1 MELLAL
7 LLVLVVAWMLANR
20 LGLLD
25 AAAAVVNDGAV
36 MATNTSTVARVK
48 SDIKR
53 DKFLANEKVDLQQR
67 VRAEMN
73 LKKHLKYSSMSI
85 EDLEQEMI
93 KITQQQQQQ
102 QQP

>member
-1 MELLAL
+1 MDVLII
-7 LLVLVVAWMLANR
+7 LVLVVVAWMLLNR

-48 SDIKR
+48 SDVKR
-53 DKFLANEKVDLQQR
+53 DKFLANEKVDLKQR
-67 VRAEMN
+67 VTAELN

-85 EDLEQEMI
+85 DDLEAEMA
-93 KITQQQQQQ
+93 KMTTTN
-102 QQP
+102 

>member
-7 LLVLVVAWMLANR
+7 LLVLVVAWMLLNR

-48 SDIKR
+48 SDVKR
-53 DKFLANEKVDLQQR
+53 DRYLANEKVDLQQR
-67 VRAEMN
+67 VRAELN
-73 LKKHLKYSSMSI
+73 LKKHMKYSSMSI
-85 EDLEQEMI
+85 EDLEAEMA
-93 KITQQQQQQ
+93 KMTAQN
-102 QQP
+102 